1 MRWSFPL
8 ALVVL
13 AVVADVGRAQPSDGP
28 RSRLGAA
35 AEGALRKA
43 LGPHLSPAEIERLL
57 RDDRAL
63 LALTPL
69 FEGWDGV
76 GDELAVGKRG
86 DAIVVATTL
95 RDRHCAARL
104 ELGPEVAPSEPIC
117 DEHLRDGGRVAIDD
131 DLWRAPARTP
141 PRAPPKPPAVAAVV
155 TQPEAPEPVGPVD
168 NTVLRRAPSPGSIEL
183 GEIALVRAEHERLK
197 DRLRAPHWKDPL
209 LPADAI
215 EAGEA
220 LRPLDPPAPVVE
232 KNVDANLRNPF
243 DEARMR
249 TQDPVPWGLTLP
261 HDEGPMKLPPMREG
275 CVDELRLGTG
285 TPLPPTLDCYRRA
298 SWNGRLEDDPLYQA
312 LLPFATWLK
321 LPIVD
326 LIATTIVGAKVDDAV
341 SHKAHRVVWA
351 LVWLGWV
358 KDHPDRTAEALERLT
373 IDERRFVRRRLADWW
388 VENRLAGLRPI
399 ITRLFERHLTGLYP
413 ESRDLDGLPR
423 RAFVT
428 DTWLWANNWL
438 AVLDAREPDAIAA
451 AYERL
456 SAPERRVI
464 KAFVRDSELARRWSH
479 AAEVIAAL

>member
-1 MRWSFPL
+1 MRGIPPL
-8 ALVVL
+8 ALC
-13 AVVADVGRAQPSDGP
+13 AVIASIGVAHADPHPGA
-28 RSRLGAA
+28 RLGSGAVD
-35 AEGALRKA
+35 ALRKA
-43 LGPHLSPAEIERLL
+43 LGAHLSPAQIDRLL
-57 RDDRAL
+57 SDDRAV

-76 GDELAVGKRG
+76 GDDLAVAKRG
-86 DAIVVATTL
+86 DAIVIATTL

-104 ELGPEVAPSEPIC
+104 ELGPEVAPSPPIC
-117 DEHLRDGGRVAIDD
+117 DEHVREGGRAVIDE
-131 DLWRAPARTP
+131 DLWKTPRSPPKKPARKP
-141 PRAPPKPPAVAAVV
+141 PQPPAVATV
-155 TQPEAPEPVGPVD
+155 EPTGPVD
-168 NTVLRRAPSPGSIEL
+168 NTVLRRAPSLGALEL
-183 GEIALVRAEHERLK
+183 GDVDVARADHERLK

-209 LPADAI
+209 LPADAV

-232 KNVDANLRNPF
+232 HNVDANLRNPF

-261 HDEGPMKLPPMREG
+261 HDEGPMKLPPMREE
-275 CVDELRLGTG
+275 CVDELRLGG
-285 TPLPPTLDCYRRA
+285 ATPQPPTLDCYRRA
-298 SWNGRLEDDPLYQA
+298 SWNGRLEDDPLFQA

-321 LPIVD
+321 LPVID
-326 LIATTIVGAKVDDAV
+326 LVATTIVGAKIDDAV
-341 SHKAHRVVWA
+341 SHQAHRVVWA
-351 LVWLGWV
+351 LVWLSWV

-373 IDERRFVRRRLADWW
+373 LDERRFVRRRLADWW
-388 VENRLAGLRPI
+388 VEGRLAELRPV

-438 AVLDAREPDAIAA
+438 AVLDAREPEAIMA

-456 SAPERRVI
+456 SAPERKVI
-464 KAFVRDSELARRWSH
+464 GAFVRDRELARRWSH
-479 AAEVIAAL
+479 AAEVIASL